1 MAKLFNAYFCRLSRW
16 TVFRI
21 LLALLFAGGIA
32 AAIIMRSVE
41 SAWNLPYILAYLV
54 FPHYVGILTGLF
66 NYPLFTN
73 GTIRNQLS
81 AGHKRSHIFL
91 ADWAVSNAF
100 AVALYLVF
108 AASFFV
114 TFALCSGSGSA
125 SAAQNTNLMEGMP
138 ENILSVSAGDISA
151 KAIASSVLISAV
163 QIIFFTT
170 VTQLFCIIFKGVKS
184 FLAIYLGN
192 QAIMFAGIVYATL
205 AGEYNLPEKL
215 TILFPTDVCMSMS
228 SSFAVDSDFLPALCA
243 MLAETAALFLAGI
256 LYFRKTDFN

>member
-1 MAKLFNAYFCRLSRW
+1 MAKLFNAYFCRLSKW

-21 LLALLFAGGIA
+21 LLALLFTGGIA

-41 SAWNLPYILAYLV
+41 SAWHLPYILAYLV

-81 AGHKRSHIFL
+81 TGHKRSHIFL

-114 TFALCSGSGSA
+114 TFALCSDSA
-125 SAAQNTNLMEGMP
+125 SATQNTNLMEGMP

-192 QAIMFAGIVYATL
+192 QAIMFSGIGYATL
-205 AGEYNLPEKL
+205 AGKYDLPEKL

-228 SSFAVDSDFLPALCA
+228 SSFAVDSDLIPALCT
-243 MLAETAALFLAGI
+243 MLAETAIVFLAGI